1 MVMMSD
7 RVVRLNNF
15 IQFYLE
21 RNNLEMIPLNMAAKL
36 LSERGILQDS
46 TSSPGFPL
54 RRHVLNGTL
63 LGAEKTA
70 NGRWWVHR
78 IDDYSPLVSAER
90 LARLMGL
97 RFTSSIYRKFRS
109 EKIPYLRFSRRGI
122 CFRLDHL
129 LNWAN
134 ESENEELYRK
144 LSNLQIED

>member
-1 MVMMSD
+1 MIAMSD

-21 RNNLEMIPLNMAAKL
+21 RNNLEMIPLNLAAKL

-54 RRHVLNGTL
+54 RRHAMRGTL
-63 LGAEKTA
+63 LGAEKAA
-70 NGRWWVHR
+70 NGRWWVRR
-78 IDDYSPLVSAER
+78 IDDYSPLVSAAK
-90 LARLMGL
+90 LARLTGL
-97 RFTSSIYRKFRS
+97 RFPSSIYRKFRA
-109 EKIPYLRFSRRGI
+109 EKIPYLRYSRRGI

-144 LSNLQIED
+144 LSKLQIED